1 MQTLNLNDFGF
12 LTELSQNEMSQT
24 EGGSFWSDLAY
35 VAGVAV
41 HGLVVF
47 ATEGGNNAGICVH

>member
-1 MQTLNLNDFGF
+1 MQTLNLKNIDSII
-12 LTELSQNEMSQT
+12 ELDQDEMKQI

-47 ATEGGNNAGICVH
+47 ATEGGNSAGYCVR

>member
-1 MQTLNLNDFGF
+1 MQTLNIVNYGNF
-12 LTELSQNEMSQT
+12 TELNQDQLLQI
-24 EGGSFWSDLAY
+24 EGGNFWYDLAY

-47 ATEGGNNAGICVH
+47 ATEGGNSAGICVR